1 MNKQRQSNFEL
12 LRIVSMILIVL
23 HHLGYYAPAT
33 ADDPIKT
40 GVLLLL
46 AWGGEARC
54 KSVHSDIWLYD
65 SLLDFQIQIAAACGI

>member
-23 HHLGYYAPAT
+23 HHLGYYAPTT
-33 ADDPIKT
+33 ADGPLKT

-46 AWGGEARC
+46 AWGGARC

-65 SLLDFQIQIAAACGI
+65 SMLDLQIQIAVACGI

>member
-1 MNKQRQSNFEL
+1 MGNACGWEGTSKWSISVFGRNMNKQRQSNFEL

-46 AWGGEARC
+46 AWGGS
-54 KSVHSDIWLYD
+54 SV
-65 SLLDFQIQIAAACGI
+65 

>member
-1 MNKQRQSNFEL
+1 MIKQRQSNFEL
-12 LRIVSMILIVL
+12 LRIVSMVLIVL
-23 HHLGYYAPAT
+23 HHFGYYAPAT

-46 AWGGEARC
+46 AWGEARC

-65 SLLDFQIQIAAACGI
+65 SLLDLQIQIAVACGI

>member
-1 MNKQRQSNFEL
+1 M
-12 LRIVSMILIVL
+12 VLIVL
-23 HHLGYYAPAT
+23 HHFGYYAPAI

-46 AWGGEARC
+46 AWGGKAQC

-65 SLLDFQIQIAAACGI
+65 SLLDLQIQIAVARGI

>member
-40 GVLLLL
+40 GVLLLF
-46 AWGGEARC
+46 AWGGGS
-54 KSVHSDIWLYD
+54 SVLIYLS
-65 SLLDFQIQIAAACGI
+65 

>member
-46 AWGGEARC
+46 AWGGS
-54 KSVHSDIWLYD
+54 SV
-65 SLLDFQIQIAAACGI
+65 

>member
-23 HHLGYYAPAT
+23 HHFGYYAPAT

-46 AWGGEARC
+46 AWGGEARR
-54 KSVHSDIWLYD
+54 
-65 SLLDFQIQIAAACGI
+65 